1 MKYKDFLKVILIGV
15 LVAGLAISAS
25 MAQKP
30 LRFANL
36 ISNMANPFFVTMDEG
51 AKAAAAKFGVEVVT
65 YDAAR
70 DPALQTRQMEDAI
83 AAKFDAIL
91 LNPTDVEALVP
102 AVKKANEAG
111 IPVFSLDRDVIG
123 GERVVYIGTSN
134 VAAAELG
141 AYTML
146 GYLATSNKLR
156 PWRIVILEGIPGAS
170 SAIEREEGFKN
181 ILSPLVE
188 KGDIEIVADLTAN
201 FDRAQGM
208 SVMEDILARTKDI
221 DAVICANDEMC
232 LGALRAI
239 EGAGIK
245 PGWPDGIIIVGFDAI
260 DDAVKAVKEGKFVAT
275 IAQAPYIMGYWGVEA
290 AYRYLTEGWQPPEI
304 IYEPTGA
311 RWIAT
316 PVVVV
321 TKENAE
327 TFVEIAKPET
337 PPPLPGK

>member
-1 MKYKDFLKVILIGV
+1 MKFKLVVCLLLV
-15 LVAGLAISAS
+15 LGLAMSIS

-36 ISNMANPFFVTMDEG
+36 VSNMANPFFVTMDEG
-51 AKAAAAKFGVEVVT
+51 SKAAAERFGVDVVT
-65 YDAAR
+65 FDAVR
-70 DPALQTRQMEDAI
+70 DPALQTKQMEDAI

-102 AVKKANEAG
+102 AVKKANAAG

-156 PWRIVILEGIPGAS
+156 PWRVVILEGIPGAS

-181 ILSPLVE
+181 ILNPFIE
-188 KGDIEIVADLTAN
+188 KGDVEIVADLTAN
-201 FDRAQGM
+201 FDRAQGL

-239 EGAGIK
+239 EGAGLK
-245 PGWPDGIIIVGFDAI
+245 AGFPDGIIMVGFDAI
-260 DDAVKAVKEGKFVAT
+260 DDAVKAVEEGKFVAT

-290 AYRYLTEGWQPPEI
+290 AYRYLTEGWEPPEV

-311 RWIAT
+311 RWVAT

-321 TKENAE
+321 IKENVE
-327 TFVEIAKPET
+327 TFAEIAKPAV